1 MNPFFD
7 SNCYRPN
14 FDSSPQGF
22 YTFADYGS
30 SPQPH
35 GFTQLSQDEVVPE
48 TQPTTNAGP
57 STQPKQKRRH
67 RRKLAA
73 DTEPAV
79 GGSSRIEKWTTEE
92 EFQLTKAWI
101 DVSEDLIVGR
111 NQKGPDFWSKI
122 RNQFFQAMG
131 RGEYRTN
138 DMLSSK
144 WRDMNLK
151 VRKFNG
157 IYSQKWQ
164 TRRSGQSDAMIERKA
179 EEQYREEFN
188 AHFSLQR
195 NSGNNNYINTTP
207 KFQGNFW
214 PYGISYFDPPT
225 GRFSDGRI
233 IPDFIAEYAGLP
245 LIPTYLD
252 PQNTEFVYG
261 ANFASGGA
269 GVFAETDAGF
279 VVDLRTQLKY
289 LDDLEKQFR
298 QNLGDSKTDQL
309 LSDAVYLFSCGG
321 NDYFS
326 QVSNNGSIV
335 YPYTHQQYVGM
346 VIGNLTHV
354 FKKIH
359 EKGGRKIGINTL
371 PPLGCWPSIRA
382 GRPDN
387 TCNYEIDVIT
397 SLHNRKLS
405 EKLQQLEKQLDGFMY
420 SLFDLNTEAR
430 KRMKN
435 PSKYGLKIGD
445 SACCGSG
452 PFGGIDSC
460 GGKMGTE
467 FDLCDNISDYFFFDS
482 NHCTEVVY
490 RQFAELYWNGG
501 ESNVTAPYDLKTLFR
516 GRRSPAALR
525 KEAM

>member
-48 TQPTTNAGP
+48 TQLTTNVGP

-67 RRKLAA
+67 RRKQAA

-101 DVSEDLIVGR
+101 DVSEDPIVGR

-164 TRRSGQSDAMIERKA
+164 TRRSGQSDAMIEREA

-195 NSGNNNYINTTP
+195 SWELMRKCPNWIRLETVQSSASKRSKTSSTDSPGTSDARVNINLNYLDEEEEDDDNEIEDLTRPIGRDRAKADQARARRGSSSQTTP
-207 KFQGNFW
+207 DYNQGIEQLSQRIGDFNELKRECQRLVELQLLFTNTEHL
-214 PYGISYFDPPT
+214 T
-225 GRFSDGRI
+225 GLDRE
-233 IPDFIAEYAGLP
+233 IAEREKDK
-245 LIPTYLD
+245 IR
-252 PQNTEFVYG
+252 N
-261 ANFASGGA
+261 
-269 GVFAETDAGF
+269 
-279 VVDLRTQLKY
+279 KY
-289 LDDLEKQFR
+289 R
-298 QNLGDSKTDQL
+298 
-309 LSDAVYLFSCGG
+309 
-321 NDYFS
+321 
-326 QVSNNGSIV
+326 
-335 YPYTHQQYVGM
+335 
-346 VIGNLTHV
+346 
-354 FKKIH
+354 
-359 EKGGRKIGINTL
+359 
-371 PPLGCWPSIRA
+371 
-382 GRPDN
+382 DN
-387 TCNYEIDVIT
+387 
-397 SLHNRKLS
+397 
-405 EKLQQLEKQLDGFMY
+405 
-420 SLFDLNTEAR
+420 
-430 KRMKN
+430 
-435 PSKYGLKIGD
+435 
-445 SACCGSG
+445 
-452 PFGGIDSC
+452 
-460 GGKMGTE
+460 
-467 FDLCDNISDYFFFDS
+467 
-482 NHCTEVVY
+482 
-490 RQFAELYWNGG
+490 
-501 ESNVTAPYDLKTLFR
+501 
-516 GRRSPAALR
+516 
-525 KEAM
+525 

>member
-1 MNPFFD
+1 MAFANIQLH
-7 SNCYRPN
+7 
-14 FDSSPQGF
+14 SPHLVLV
-22 YTFADYGS
+22 YCLLMLTSYSISGS
-30 SPQPH
+30 S
-35 GFTQLSQDEVVPE
+35 
-48 TQPTTNAGP
+48 
-57 STQPKQKRRH
+57 
-67 RRKLAA
+67 
-73 DTEPAV
+73 
-79 GGSSRIEKWTTEE
+79 
-92 EFQLTKAWI
+92 
-101 DVSEDLIVGR
+101 SEG
-111 NQKGPDFWSKI
+111 
-122 RNQFFQAMG
+122 
-131 RGEYRTN
+131 
-138 DMLSSK
+138 
-144 WRDMNLK
+144 
-151 VRKFNG
+151 
-157 IYSQKWQ
+157 
-164 TRRSGQSDAMIERKA
+164 
-179 EEQYREEFN
+179 
-188 AHFSLQR
+188 HFVEHVALFIFGDSLLD
-195 NSGNNNYINTTP
+195 SGNNNYINTTP

>member
-48 TQPTTNAGP
+48 TQPVTNAGP

-67 RRKLAA
+67 RRKQAA

-101 DVSEDLIVGR
+101 DVSEDPIVGR

-122 RNQFFQAMG
+122 RNQFFQAIG

-164 TRRSGQSDAMIERKA
+164 TRRSGQSDAMIEREA

-195 NSGNNNYINTTP
+195 TFLAIKRRMNMSNHRIEINF
-207 KFQGNFW
+207 K
-214 PYGISYFDPPT
+214 
-225 GRFSDGRI
+225 
-233 IPDFIAEYAGLP
+233 
-245 LIPTYLD
+245 
-252 PQNTEFVYG
+252 
-261 ANFASGGA
+261 
-269 GVFAETDAGF
+269 
-279 VVDLRTQLKY
+279 
-289 LDDLEKQFR
+289 
-298 QNLGDSKTDQL
+298 
-309 LSDAVYLFSCGG
+309 
-321 NDYFS
+321 
-326 QVSNNGSIV
+326 
-335 YPYTHQQYVGM
+335 PYTV
-346 VIGNLTHV
+346 
-354 FKKIH
+354 
-359 EKGGRKIGINTL
+359 
-371 PPLGCWPSIRA
+371 
-382 GRPDN
+382 
-387 TCNYEIDVIT
+387 
-397 SLHNRKLS
+397 
-405 EKLQQLEKQLDGFMY
+405 
-420 SLFDLNTEAR
+420 
-430 KRMKN
+430 
-435 PSKYGLKIGD
+435 
-445 SACCGSG
+445 
-452 PFGGIDSC
+452 
-460 GGKMGTE
+460 
-467 FDLCDNISDYFFFDS
+467 
-482 NHCTEVVY
+482 
-490 RQFAELYWNGG
+490 
-501 ESNVTAPYDLKTLFR
+501 
-516 GRRSPAALR
+516 
-525 KEAM
+525 